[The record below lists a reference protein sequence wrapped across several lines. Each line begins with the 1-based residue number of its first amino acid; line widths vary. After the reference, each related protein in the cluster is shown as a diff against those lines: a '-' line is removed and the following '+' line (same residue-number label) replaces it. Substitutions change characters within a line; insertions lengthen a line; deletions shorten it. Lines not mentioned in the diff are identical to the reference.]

1 MKDEPKYSLDLGL
14 KALLL
19 DKKLQINLTARD
31 ILKISVSYDNQ
42 YIGEMKQV
50 MKCYH
55 VNRRV
60 TLSLR
65 FELGNKKV
73 KIKKKAFGNEQERA

>member
-1 MKDEPKYSLDLGL
+1 MKDEPKYSLDLDL

-31 ILKISVSYDNQ
+31 ILKISVSCDTQ
-42 YIGEMKQV
+42 YIGEVKQV

-55 VNRRV
+55 VNRRLACV
-60 TLSLR
+60 LSSEIR
-65 FELGNKKV
+65 
-73 KIKKKAFGNEQERA
+73 R